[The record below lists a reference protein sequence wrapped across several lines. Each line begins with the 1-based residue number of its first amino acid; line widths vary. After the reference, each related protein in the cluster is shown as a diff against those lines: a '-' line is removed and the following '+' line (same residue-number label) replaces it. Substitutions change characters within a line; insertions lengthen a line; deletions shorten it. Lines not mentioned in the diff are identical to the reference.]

1 MIVVK
6 SMIKEDLLAA
16 SSVVK
21 SSFIGTDFVNSTNL
35 TNLNKAPYVWF
46 GDPTL
51 DWKLVFK
58 DNKIC
63 GFFLSR
69 IMKNNYHL
77 HSLNIVNEYKGEGI
91 GTEIIKFHWKRGM
104 QINPCLDTY
113 TLHVDQQNKFAIKF
127 YKKLG
132 YKRFNYNQT
141 APSSIGILNW
151 IDNCKKNND
160 WPLRDGHLLYLKQ
173 I

>member
-69 IMKNNYHL
+69 I
-77 HSLNIVNEYKGEGI
+77 
-91 GTEIIKFHWKRGM
+91 
-104 QINPCLDTY
+104 
-113 TLHVDQQNKFAIKF
+113 
-127 YKKLG
+127 
-132 YKRFNYNQT
+132 
-141 APSSIGILNW
+141 IL
-151 IDNCKKNND
+151 I
-160 WPLRDGHLLYLKQ
+160 
-173 I
+173 